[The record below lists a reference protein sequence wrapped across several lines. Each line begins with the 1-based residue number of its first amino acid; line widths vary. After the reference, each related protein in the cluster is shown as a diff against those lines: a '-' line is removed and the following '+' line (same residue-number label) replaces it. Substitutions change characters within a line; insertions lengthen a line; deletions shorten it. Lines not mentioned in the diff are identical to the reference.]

1 MATLIDYKNKK
12 LLNQEEKSTQDVQFM
27 VSQTELN
34 MQQDALATMQALYAK
49 KKDLENLKLNYP
61 FDMEKYIKLRGEI
74 KSLQEGLDAIAE
86 VQKEFG
92 FTVTANI

>member
-1 MATLIDYKNKK
+1 
-12 LLNQEEKSTQDVQFM
+12 
-27 VSQTELN
+27 
-34 MQQDALATMQALYAK
+34 
-49 KKDLENLKLNYP
+49 
-61 FDMEKYIKLRGEI
+61 MEKYIKLRGEI